1 MLEEEKKEELLALL
15 TGKKYRELKSQLV
28 EMNEVDIASFIEELD
43 SEKTVVVF
51 RMLPKELASEVF
63 ACLEVEQQQH
73 IITSITDNEL
83 RAIIDDLYVDD
94 AVDMLEEL
102 PATIVRRVLQNS
114 SPDTR
119 KLINQFLNYPENSAG
134 SVMTAEYV
142 GLKKNMTVEQAFDY
156 IRKYGVDKETIYTC
170 YVMDEKRRLEGVVT
184 VKDLL
189 MNDYAALMGDIMD
202 PHVIKAYT
210 TEDQEKVVE
219 TFNEYN
225 LLSLPVVDGEDRLV
239 GIITVDDVMD
249 VMEQEATE
257 DFEKMAAMLPSEKP
271 YLKTGVFQLARN
283 RIPWLM
289 ILMLSSMVT
298 GGILL
303 KYEKFII
310 GYEKEGRRIM
320 EILGKVLS
328 EKTEAIYKDITEG
341 LIYPIKIVKL
351 DPENEEDCSRPVA
364 MDTGKK
370 EFIVKVDNT
379 LEDSLFEN
387 ALIRDII
394 YCQQMSNNAPVLS
407 AKSKNDIDG
416 FQVAMMISS
425 IIMDIDVENKLR
437 SYDMHIDDIDT
448 MRLSDLY
455 AFLKSGMA
463 DYNRELYNV
472 FTGLQITLL
481 YFTTSKRSNIEE
493 IIETFYLSDKNA
505 MDAIDKYV
513 DIIDRY
519 GVDDNRSMM
528 RCMRKLAIACGMK
541 GRLLLEYEGKVTEV

>member
-1 MLEEEKKEELLALL
+1 
-15 TGKKYRELKSQLV
+15 
-28 EMNEVDIASFIEELD
+28 
-43 SEKTVVVF
+43 
-51 RMLPKELASEVF
+51 
-63 ACLEVEQQQH
+63 
-73 IITSITDNEL
+73 
-83 RAIIDDLYVDD
+83 
-94 AVDMLEEL
+94 
-102 PATIVRRVLQNS
+102 
-114 SPDTR
+114 
-119 KLINQFLNYPENSAG
+119 
-134 SVMTAEYV
+134 
-142 GLKKNMTVEQAFDY
+142 
-156 IRKYGVDKETIYTC
+156 
-170 YVMDEKRRLEGVVT
+170 
-184 VKDLL
+184 
-189 MNDYAALMGDIMD
+189 
-202 PHVIKAYT
+202 
-210 TEDQEKVVE
+210 
-219 TFNEYN
+219 
-225 LLSLPVVDGEDRLV
+225 
-239 GIITVDDVMD
+239 
-249 VMEQEATE
+249 
-257 DFEKMAAMLPSEKP
+257 
-271 YLKTGVFQLARN
+271 
-283 RIPWLM
+283 
-289 ILMLSSMVT
+289 
-298 GGILL
+298 
-303 KYEKFII
+303 
-310 GYEKEGRRIM
+310 M

-425 IIMDIDVENKLR
+425 IIMDIDVENK
-437 SYDMHIDDIDT
+437 
-448 MRLSDLY
+448 
-455 AFLKSGMA
+455 FLKSGMA